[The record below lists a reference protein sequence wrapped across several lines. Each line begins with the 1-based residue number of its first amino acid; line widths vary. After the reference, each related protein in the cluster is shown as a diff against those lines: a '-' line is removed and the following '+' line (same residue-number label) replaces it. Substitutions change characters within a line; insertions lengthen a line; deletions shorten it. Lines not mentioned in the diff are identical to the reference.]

1 LREEP
6 VPKPCLCACC
16 SSHLEP
22 AQELRFL
29 VESDNLDN
37 PVHLARIRRLPAI
50 NGRPVP
56 VCKSCQTLV
65 EAAPPRRAAKSN
77 PVRSGVIAAVGLFTV
92 GWLVHSI
99 LFGPR
104 D

>member
-1 LREEP
+1 M
-6 VPKPCLCACC
+6 PKSCLCACC
-16 SSHLEP
+16 AHQIELV
-22 AQELRFL
+22 QEFRFL

-37 PVHLARIRRLPAI
+37 PIHLERIRRLPAA

-65 EAAPPRRAAKSN
+65 EAAPPRPITRPNS
-77 PVRSGVIAAVGLFTV
+77 VRVGVLATIGLLSV
-92 GWLVHSI
+92 GWVVQSL
-99 LFGPR
+99 LFGPC

>member
-1 LREEP
+1 

-16 SSHLEP
+16 STELEP

-37 PVHLARIRRLPAI
+37 PAHLARIRHLPAVD
-50 NGRPVP
+50 GRPVP
-56 VCKSCQTLV
+56 VCRACQTLV
-65 EAAPPRRAAKSN
+65 ESAPLPPRPLGRAYPAR
-77 PVRSGVIAAVGLFTV
+77 VGVLAAVGLFTI
-92 GWLVHSI
+92 GWLVQSL

-104 D
+104 E